1 MIPAFSP
8 DGFLPPGLHS
18 ASLLEVETRFGGNAK
33 RDGQLDLLRQVVNAA
48 KSYSSIKRVLLW
60 GSFVSIKVEPNDLDY
75 SLVVGVEHRL
85 VSILPEH
92 ERFLVPN
99 AARLA
104 YGVDPNYLLI
114 TDYDLERYS
123 MRMDFI
129 MTGRDLRHHGVVEIS
144 LRGETQ

>member
-8 DGFLPPGLHS
+8 DGFLPLGLHS
-18 ASLLEVETRFGGNAK
+18 ASLLEVEARFGGNAT
-33 RDGQLDLLRQVVNAA
+33 RGEQLDLLRQVVNAA

-60 GSFVSIKVEPNDLDY
+60 GSFVSIEAEPNDLDY

-85 VSILPEH
+85 VSIRPEH
-92 ERFLVPN
+92 ERFLAPK

-114 TDYDLERYS
+114 ADYDLERYLTS
-123 MRMDFI
+123 VA
-129 MTGRDLRHHGVVEIS
+129 GLRVGSEA
-144 LRGETQ
+144 R